1 MLGRIARG
9 LRRRIGNL
17 VRPARTAVAR
27 ARNRVRAALAPLSGD
42 LAAMP
47 VVFATLARA
56 ALRRAARTIASDP
69 RVPRRL
75 RVGVDIL
82 PFYEPLTGVGWYLR
96 ELLDEL
102 ARRDEIELVPFG
114 DPALHDHGPHL
125 HVELPGGLRVSS
137 FDLRG
142 LPGGRRLAIAAHPLL
157 VWLEGCDLFFGANYF
172 LPRTVSAVARHRV
185 VTVHDFTWKRY
196 PDLLQK
202 ETLANLD
209 RHMPGEIAC
218 ADAIVCVSEATRAD
232 LLELYE
238 IEPGRAFAIHSGIPD
253 VASTAAPVDD
263 LPSRFV
269 LFVST
274 VEPRKNLDTL
284 ITAFESLRHDGR
296 WDGDLVVVGRIGWK
310 AEGVAHRMKTSR
322 WSASIH
328 HLDYLSR
335 PQLATVYARAEIF
348 VLPSHYEGFG
358 FPLLEAMAHGVPSIA
373 ARTSSLPEVGGDAAI
388 YFDPSN
394 AAELADCI
402 AELVADEEARRRMS
416 DAGRARAGEFRWNRT
431 ASETLAVFRRVG
443 GLQ

>member
-1 MLGRIARG
+1 MLKRIARG

-17 VRPARTAVAR
+17 VRPARTAAAR
-27 ARNRVRAALAPLSGD
+27 ARNRVRVSLAPLSGD
-42 LAAMP
+42 LAALAA
-47 VVFATLARA
+47 VAGTLARTA
-56 ALRRAARTIASDP
+56 IRRVARTVAANP
-69 RVPRRL
+69 REPRRL
-75 RVGVDIL
+75 RIGVDIL

-96 ELLDEL
+96 ELLEEL
-102 ARRDEIELVPFG
+102 ARRDELELVLFG
-114 DPALHDHGPHL
+114 DPAIHDHGPHL
-125 HVELPGGLRVSS
+125 HVALPGGLRVSS

-172 LPRTVSAVARHRV
+172 LPRTVSVVARRRV

-209 RHMPGEIAC
+209 HRMPGEIAR
-218 ADAIVCVSEATRAD
+218 ADAIVCVSEATRDD
-232 LLELYE
+232 LVELYE
-238 IEPGRAFAIHSGIPD
+238 IEPSRAFAIHSGIPD
-253 VASTAAPVDD
+253 VESSAAPVDD
-263 LPSRFV
+263 IPSRFV

-284 ITAFESLRHDGR
+284 IAAFESLRDDGR
-296 WDGDLVVVGRIGWK
+296 YDGDLVIVGRIGWK
-310 AEGVAHRMKTSR
+310 SEQVAHRMKTSR

-335 PQLATVYARAEIF
+335 AQLATVYARAEIF

-388 YFDPSN
+388 YFDPSS
-394 AAELADCI
+394 APELADRI
-402 AELVADEEARRRMS
+402 AGLAADEQARRRMS
-416 DAGRARAGEFRWNRT
+416 DAGRARAAEFRWNRT

-443 GLQ
+443 GPA